1 MLMWRSG
8 SVRALN
14 ASGPGFDSTQ
24 GNMFFF
30 FYFFLIFYF
39 SVIFLSNYYYI
50 TEFTKQYIAGFK
62 LFSVS
67 ECLHSSTEN
76 VFHIYQEHRKSF
88 GQKIVRI
95 EGCAFNKIQLHR
107 SFTVFE

>member
-1 MLMWRSG
+1 MPVAPG
-8 SVRALN
+8 SIPPRAIC
-14 ASGPGFDSTQ
+14 
-24 GNMFFF
+24 FFF
-30 FYFFLIFYF
+30 NYLFWIFFFL
-39 SVIFLSNYYYI
+39 VIFFSNYYFI
-50 TEFTKQYIAGFK
+50 TEFHNNLKCIAGFK

-88 GQKIVRI
+88 SQKIAWF